1 MYMNGE
7 SIPENEK
14 KAVDYFMIAAESG
27 IIQAQRI
34 IAQEYVSSDI
44 LSRDYEAEAAR
55 VWMEKAANQGDAQA
69 QLMLGR
75 YYVSDFG
82 YNDDQK
88 AFEWFEKAAEQEI
101 QKPNIPQVDVIF
113 TKSMSR
119 KIRLLLTN
127 GLKNPQVKNIRK
139 LCMSLVLVIQMV
151 VA

>member
-1 MYMNGE
+1 MNGE

-101 QKPNIPQVDVIF
+101 QKPNIP
-113 TKSMSR
+113 
-119 KIRLLLTN
+119 
-127 GLKNPQVKNIRK
+127 
-139 LCMSLVLVIQMV
+139 
-151 VA
+151 